1 MKDLFYIVKIGDWYR
16 LHIKDTHYCLGACEK
31 VEPLLNTVKRLIR
44 KYKTRTKIL
53 SALTRLEDKG
63 VVNERMT
70 EVYEEEYNDYNACE
84 DLLLKA
90 INDSLEKV
98 KSSSPLMR
106 TRKLTRTMH
115 EETTETTGKSSDSSP
130 LDITPT
136 TTKKPLV
143 KKLPKKLKRLSTI
156 TH

>member
-63 VVNERMT
+63 KVNEKMT
-70 EVYEEEYNDYNACE
+70 EVYAEEYNDYNACE
-84 DLLLKA
+84 DILLKA

-106 TRKLTRTMH
+106 SRKLTKH
-115 EETTETTGKSSDSSP
+115 LAEKTTEITGQTSDSES
-130 LDITPT
+130 LENVRETEVKSKTVVRRIR
-136 TTKKPLV
+136 KLV
-143 KKLPKKLKRLSTI
+143 PR